1 MFAFIEKMV
10 DGIVVKYVLTI
21 LMQDSVAVETMG
33 KKIIDQ
39 FPRQTPGLT
48 PSQFLQWLRVEIFVQ
63 GCLNN

>member
-21 LMQDSVAVETMG
+21 LMHDSVAVETMG
-33 KKIIDQ
+33 KKTIDQ

-48 PSQFLQWLRVEIFVQ
+48 PSQFLRWLRVEIFVQ